1 MIIELNDELQQEES
15 LLALMKQAGELCLKN
30 EGLDF
35 SDETTEVSLS
45 FVSPEEIREINR
57 EYRDKDAVTDVL
69 SFPQYNDQDEIREE
83 VYACLGDVIICP
95 ERAREQAEEYGHSYT
110 REMVYLMVHSMLHL
124 LGYAFVVGGTILD
137 KSCDYFLK
145 LFNFVIDGRHADS
158 NQSVDE
164 SGDDDKGCDNCQ
176 NAVVKMQFVLKKL
189 YDGKQQVC

>member
-15 LLALMKQAGELCLKN
+15 LIALMKQAGELCLKN

-57 EYRDKDAVTDVL
+57 DYRDKDAVTDVL
-69 SFPQYNDQDEIREE
+69 SFPQYNDQEEIKREP
-83 VYACLGDVIICP
+83 YACLGDVIICP

-124 LGYAFVVGGTILD
+124 LGYDHMEEDEKAVMRAREEAVMTEMDIL
-137 KSCDYFLK
+137 
-145 LFNFVIDGRHADS
+145 R
-158 NQSVDE
+158 
-164 SGDDDKGCDNCQ
+164 
-176 NAVVKMQFVLKKL
+176 
-189 YDGKQQVC
+189 

>member
-15 LLALMKQAGELCLKN
+15 LIALMKQAGECCLKN

-57 EYRDKDAVTDVL
+57 DYRDKDAVTDVL
-69 SFPQYNDQDEIREE
+69 SFPQYNDQEEIKREP
-83 VYACLGDVIICP
+83 YACLGDVIICP

-124 LGYAFVVGGTILD
+124 LGYDHMEEDEKAVMRAREEAVMTEMDIL
-137 KSCDYFLK
+137 
-145 LFNFVIDGRHADS
+145 R
-158 NQSVDE
+158 
-164 SGDDDKGCDNCQ
+164 
-176 NAVVKMQFVLKKL
+176 
-189 YDGKQQVC
+189 

>member
-30 EGLDF
+30 EGLEY

-124 LGYAFVVGGTILD
+124 LGYDHMEEDEKAVMREREEAVM
-137 KSCDYFLK
+137 
-145 LFNFVIDGRHADS
+145 
-158 NQSVDE
+158 NQIGVSR
-164 SGDDDKGCDNCQ
+164 
-176 NAVVKMQFVLKKL
+176 
-189 YDGKQQVC
+189 